1 VGSLALRPGDS
12 LTIPKMAWSVGFL
25 RFVSSTEAT
34 QATGLL
40 TVTPVGLAPTDH
52 ASLYWT
58 HCSAN
63 IVAVSRRQ
71 LLKSV
76 LMVEPT
82 EDRSRHDT
90 RVTREAV
97 ADDRGHW

>member
-1 VGSLALRPGDS
+1 MRSG
-12 LTIPKMAWSVGFL
+12 
-25 RFVSSTEAT
+25 
-34 QATGLL
+34 QATRRDYSEGMKTFKPYDPDQLFLLPPAPRDWLPEGL
-40 TVTPVGLAPTDH
+40 
-52 ASLYWT
+52 
-58 HCSAN
+58 CSAN
-63 IVAVSRRQ
+63 IVAISRRQ